1 MSPSRVGRQTT
12 HWRHCARERSRGGNS
27 ASTGCRRM
35 PCEAVRW
42 IVMDIEDD
50 YRPIS
55 CDFHDILEAAATL
68 RKPVTVEFRD
78 AQAGIQHRQARI
90 ADLET
95 RADGEYM
102 RLDTGE
108 SIRFDRIVSIDGIR
122 LADFRP

>member
-1 MSPSRVGRQTT
+1 
-12 HWRHCARERSRGGNS
+12 
-27 ASTGCRRM
+27 
-35 PCEAVRW
+35 
-42 IVMDIEDD
+42 MDIEDD